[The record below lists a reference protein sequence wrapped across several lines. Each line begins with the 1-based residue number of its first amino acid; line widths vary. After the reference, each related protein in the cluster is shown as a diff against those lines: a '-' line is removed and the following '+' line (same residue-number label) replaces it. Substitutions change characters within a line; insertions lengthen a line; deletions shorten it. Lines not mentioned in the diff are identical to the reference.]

1 MAILEGVMMRSP
13 NHYAVACRAPDQSII
28 VHAEPIK
35 KNWARTK
42 LIKVPILR
50 GAVALIDSM
59 ALGIRAMNFSADV
72 QLRETKEETT
82 PADEGQTDEVAVTAE
97 QSSVRVDKGQSLA
110 TRFAVAGAIFT
121 GLGLSFLL
129 FQASPVWIAQAFEP
143 LGVKSVTALNL
154 IEGLVK
160 IIVFLGYLALIG
172 NMAAVKELFR
182 YHGAEHKAINCLEK
196 DLPLTIE
203 NVRQQTRLHPR
214 CGTSFMIIVLI
225 LSIIVFTFLPRD
237 YNTGSLFLDLLVRIG
252 IKVPILPIIAG
263 VAYEGIRWAG
273 RMKNQKLLFTLFW
286 PGLMTQYLTTREP
299 NESNIDVA
307 LVSLKA
313 AVDAEARD
321 RELPEAAAATV

>member
-1 MAILEGVMMRSP
+1 MRSP
-13 NHYAVACRAPDQSII
+13 NHYAVACRAPDQSIV

-35 KNWARTK
+35 KNWARTTLVK
-42 LIKVPILR
+42 IPIIR

-72 QLRETKEETT
+72 QLRETKDVPEQN
-82 PADEGQTDEVAVTAE
+82 DDDGVDNLSVSAE
-97 QSSVRVDKGQSLA
+97 QSAVRVDKGQSLA
-110 TRFAVAGAIFT
+110 TRFAVGGAIFT
-121 GLGLSFLL
+121 GLLLSFLL

-143 LGVKSVTALNL
+143 LGIRSATALNL

-172 NMAAVKELFR
+172 YMESVKELFR

-225 LSIIVFTFLPRD
+225 LSIVVFTFLPRD
-237 YNTGSLFLDLLVRIG
+237 YNTGSMVLDLFVRIG
-252 IKVPILPIIAG
+252 IKIPVLPLIAG

-273 RMKNQKLLFTLFW
+273 RMKNQQLLFTLFW

-313 AVDAEARD
+313 AVEAENRGK
-321 RELPEAAAATV
+321 ELPEAVAATV